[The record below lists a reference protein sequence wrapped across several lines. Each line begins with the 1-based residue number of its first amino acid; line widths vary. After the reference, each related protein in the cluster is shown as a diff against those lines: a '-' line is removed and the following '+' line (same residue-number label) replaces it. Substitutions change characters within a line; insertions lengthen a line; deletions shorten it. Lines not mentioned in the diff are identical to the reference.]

1 MSDQRTCTSRIE
13 RWWRGALVAA
23 AGILL
28 AGQPLAGHHSFANF
42 YLEDDMIE
50 VEGTIVEFQ
59 YRAPHAWVHI
69 QGEDAFGKPQTYAA
83 EWSNPTRLE
92 RDGITKNTL
101 KPGDYVRIWASPNRN
116 PQDNRIHLKR
126 IERPRDKW
134 KWQGG
139 RGRR

>member
-1 MSDQRTCTSRIE
+1 M
-13 RWWRGALVAA
+13 WWRAALAA
-23 AGILL
+23 LCAGWL
-28 AGQPLAGHHSFANF
+28 AQQPLLGHHSFGNF

-69 QGEDAFGKPQTYAA
+69 QGQDNFGKQQAYSA

-101 KPGDYVRIWASPNRN
+101 KPGDYVRIWAAPNRN
-116 PQDNRIHLKR
+116 PTDNRIHLKR

-134 KWQGG
+134 QWRGG
-139 RGRR
+139 GERR